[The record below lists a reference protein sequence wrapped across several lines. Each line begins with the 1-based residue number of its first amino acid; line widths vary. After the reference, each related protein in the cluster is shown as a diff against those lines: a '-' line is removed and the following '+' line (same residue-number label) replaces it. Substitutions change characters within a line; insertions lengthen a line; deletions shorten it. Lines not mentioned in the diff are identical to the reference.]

1 MEWDFLGIA
10 LRWFH
15 IFAAIALVGGALFQR
30 LALIGP
36 TSQLPDDV
44 RQRLN
49 DDVRRRWTKVV
60 MLAILLLLVSGLINY
75 ILTIRP
81 YTHNVDIF
89 QSKYPSLKLPLA
101 YHILFGVKFLI
112 ALVIFFIASA
122 LSGRGRATA
131 GIRNKAAGWLSLNLF
146 LAVVLV
152 GISGTLRSLHT
163 GPNVNKVLKVLS
175 TQSDAPPAPAPGG
188 PAPVGTQPAAAGT
201 APAAELPPL
210 DLNVPDG
217 SLPGGK

>member
-1 MEWDFLGIA
+1 MELDILGIT

-15 IFAAIALVGGALFQR
+15 IFAAMALVGGALFQR

-36 TSQLPDDV
+36 SSQLPEDV
-44 RQRLN
+44 RQRLS
-49 DDVRRRWTKVV
+49 DDIRRRWSKVV
-60 MLAILLLLVSGLINY
+60 MLAILVLLVSGLINY

-81 YTHNVDIF
+81 YTNNVDIF
-89 QSKYPSLKLPLA
+89 QSKYPTLKLPMT
-101 YHILFGVKFLI
+101 YHALFGVKFLI
-112 ALVIFFIASA
+112 GLVIFFIASA

-131 GIRNKAAGWLSLNLF
+131 GIRNKGVGWLSFNLV

-152 GISGTLRSLHT
+152 AISGVMRSLHT

-188 PAPVGTQPAAAGT
+188 PAPAGTQPAAAGT
-201 APAAELPPL
+201 APASELPPL
-210 DLNVPDG
+210 DLNIPDG
-217 SLPGGK
+217 GIPSGK